1 MSEIVKSVFINYIA
15 CAVFGGIL
23 EYLTPE
29 KMRKTLRVCVVSLM
43 LLTSVAPV
51 LKIDINFKGIY
62 SPEEFRVQEQY
73 NALMHTANMIEKN
86 VYAQMKEIL
95 INYEVD
101 EYEIYVSTQISE
113 DENIVY
119 LEEVRIEV
127 DKVYEN
133 RMPDIK
139 SSVPDE
145 YRQILKIGVKN
156 E

>member
-51 LKIDINFKGIY
+51 LKIDINLKEIY

-73 NALMHTANMIEKN
+73 NALMHTANIIEKN

-95 INYEVD
+95 INYEVG

-119 LEEVRIEV
+119 LEEVKIEV

-133 RMPDIK
+133 RIPDIK
-139 SSVPDE
+139 SAVPDE

>member
-51 LKIDINFKGIY
+51 LKIDINFKEIY

-95 INYEVD
+95 INYQVG

-127 DKVYEN
+127 DKIYEN
-133 RMPDIK
+133 RIPDIK
-139 SSVPDE
+139 SAVSDE

>member
-51 LKIDINFKGIY
+51 LKIDINFKEIY

-95 INYEVD
+95 INYQVG

-133 RMPDIK
+133 RIPDIK
-139 SSVPDE
+139 SAVSDE

>member
-29 KMRKTLRVCVVSLM
+29 KVRKTLRVCVVSLM

-51 LKIDINFKGIY
+51 LKIDINFKEIY

-95 INYEVD
+95 INYQVG

-133 RMPDIK
+133 RIPDIK
-139 SSVPDE
+139 SAVSDE